1 MRNALSELLR
11 IAQLLVSSIEAEET
25 ERDTKRERE
34 RNRKL
39 QSNIRPEEE
48 DECVEWLNSNSTI
61 IANNTLGIAR
71 CSPFAICY

>member
-34 RNRKL
+34 REKS
-39 QSNIRPEEE
+39 Q
-48 DECVEWLNSNSTI
+48 VTI
-61 IANNTLGIAR
+61 EYSAGGR
-71 CSPFAICY
+71 R